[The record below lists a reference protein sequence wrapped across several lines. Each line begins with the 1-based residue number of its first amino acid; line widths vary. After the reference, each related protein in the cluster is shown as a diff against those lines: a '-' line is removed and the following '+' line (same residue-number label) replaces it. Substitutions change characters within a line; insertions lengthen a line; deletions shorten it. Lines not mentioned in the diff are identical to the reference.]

1 MAYNKTDMVEFNKEY
16 YNNGNYFLLKENY
29 KTITLYYSV
38 ADTLSESRKTDDKI
52 TFKKSSETNVKKS
65 IGDILKTKTKL
76 TKDKVKKK
84 FEKIKS
90 DGEMDELVDSDGTL
104 LGSNIPIINQRNT
117 TKDTTDQRVTK
128 SNVANNPLTRGYR
141 VYWGESE
148 DEKDNVVSEVDYSDA
163 FGYEETKD
171 MDYNDTVGTLDD
183 MGVDDPIGRA
193 EEMGKDPKLDKKKLK
208 GSFTKQRLSEKE
220 KIDEIQRNK
229 MVKMVE
235 DILMSKKKKDNND
248 VISSKS
254 KKPISSFLTK
264 NLSSIKK
271 LAEKEGI
278 SLSELIKMLKY
289 DE

>member
-1 MAYNKTDMVEFNKEY
+1 MIEFNKEY
-16 YNNGNYFLLKENY
+16 YNNGYYFLLKENY

-38 ADTLSESRKTDDKI
+38 ANTLSESRKTDDKI
-52 TFKKSSETNVKKS
+52 TFKKSSESKVKKS
-65 IGDILKTKTKL
+65 IGDILRSKNKL
-76 TKDKVKKK
+76 TKDKIKQK
-84 FEKIKS
+84 FEKINS
-90 DGEMDELVDSDGTL
+90 DGEIDELVDADGTM

-117 TKDTTDQRVTK
+117 TKDTTDQRITK
-128 SNVANNPLTRGYR
+128 STAANNPLTRGYR

-171 MDYNDTVGTLDD
+171 MDFKDTVETLDD

-220 KIDEIQRNK
+220 RIEEIQRKK

-235 DILMSKKKKDNND
+235 DILMSKRKKDTND
-248 VISSKS
+248 IVSSKS
-254 KKPISSFLTK
+254 KKPINSFLTK

-278 SLSELIKMLKY
+278 SMSDLIKMLKY